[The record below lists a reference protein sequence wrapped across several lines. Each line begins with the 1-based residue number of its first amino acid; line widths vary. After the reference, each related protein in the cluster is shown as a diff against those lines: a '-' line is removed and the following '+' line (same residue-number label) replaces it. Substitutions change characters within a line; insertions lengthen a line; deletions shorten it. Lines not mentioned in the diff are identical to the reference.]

1 MKEGQMNDGVSH
13 LDEICNKLA
22 DMYVQESRQSGKRK
36 GNQICISHLA
46 CTHGLNAG
54 GDLMRMGI

>member
-1 MKEGQMNDGVSH
+1 MNDGVSH